1 MKKDNKET
9 VENKE
14 KDVLISFLKATKN
27 GKYAEIEKTSLKYS
41 RVKEETVML
50 EEEYYYSIR

>member
-1 MKKDNKET
+1 MKKDKNEP
-9 VENKE
+9 VESKE
-14 KDVLISFLKATKN
+14 KDALLSFLKATKD
-27 GKYAEIEKTSLKYS
+27 GKYAEIEKSSLKYS